1 MTCVL
6 DSDVVIAY
14 FDAQDSHH
22 RAAVR
27 AVDALIESALLLS
40 LVNYAE
46 VLVRPAGSESTLKE
60 ALEGIVALDLELV
73 PPTPAIARDAAR
85 IRNLG
90 VSLPDAFAMA
100 TARARGATLATFDRD
115 VRKALPRAGIELAR
129 AVR

>member
-1 MTCVL
+1 LSCVL

-14 FDAQDSHH
+14 FEERDSHH

-27 AVDALIESALLLS
+27 AVDALIESPLLLS

-46 VLVRPAGSESTLKE
+46 VLVRPAENESTMKE
-60 ALEGIVALDLELV
+60 ALDGIVALGLELV

-90 VSLPDAFAMA
+90 VSMPDAFAMA
-100 TARARGATLATFDRD
+100 TARSRGATLATFDRD
-115 VRKALPRAGIELAR
+115 VRKALPRAGVELAPI
-129 AVR
+129 VR